1 MTGNAPVYCFTIPSL
16 HDSTVLDC
24 RIYHPA
30 SLQDAQ
36 IGQQRTRK
44 AALIAHPYAPLGGC
58 MDDPVVMTIVDQ
70 LIDLD
75 FVVGTFNFRYR
86 PTLHH
91 ISTLP
96 QNHANLWTRGAADS
110 QGSTSWAGKAE
121 RDDYVSVA
129 GHLLFYLDYLHKSD
143 HGPAITGDL
152 QSSAGSIDN
161 ASSDHIAL
169 VLGGYSY
176 GSLIVTNLPP
186 TTEILATFH
195 QTQSSTRVSEI
206 LLRAKELALQ
216 TDELITKQME
226 TRALDYFD
234 ANIFLNFLGW

>member
-36 IGQQRTRK
+36 TGQQRTRK
-44 AALIAHPYAPLGGC
+44 AALVAHPYAPLGGC

-75 FVVGTFNFRYR
+75 FVVGTFNFRYC

-96 QNHANLWTRGAADS
+96 QNHANLWTEVPQALKAVP
-110 QGSTSWAGKAE
+110 AGLAKRNE
-121 RDDYVSVA
+121 TTMS
-129 GHLLFYLDYLHKSD
+129 LSL
-143 HGPAITGDL
+143 AIYC
-152 QSSAGSIDN
+152 SI
-161 ASSDHIAL
+161 
-169 VLGGYSY
+169 
-176 GSLIVTNLPP
+176 
-186 TTEILATFH
+186 
-195 QTQSSTRVSEI
+195 
-206 LLRAKELALQ
+206 
-216 TDELITKQME
+216 
-226 TRALDYFD
+226 
-234 ANIFLNFLGW
+234 